1 MKCRPAA
8 SESLVNASFVC
19 RICFVFHTLLSV
31 AYNCE
36 NSDIEEIDIPTDV
49 LPYQFEPQALLMPAC
64 LSNSSTD
71 LSSCAES
78 NVDETDG
85 STTDVDI
92 W

>member
-8 SESLVNASFVC
+8 SELLANASFVC
-19 RICFVFHTLLSV
+19 RICFIFHMLPSM
-31 AYNCE
+31 AYDCE
-36 NSDIEEIDIPTDV
+36 NSHIEIDILTDV
-49 LPYQFEPQALLMPAC
+49 LPYQFEPQALPMPAR
-64 LSNSSTD
+64 LSNSSIN
-71 LSSCAES
+71 SRSCTES

>member
-1 MKCRPAA
+1 M
-8 SESLVNASFVC
+8 
-19 RICFVFHTLLSV
+19 

-36 NSDIEEIDIPTDV
+36 NSNIEEIDIPTNV
-49 LPYQFEPQALLMPAC
+49 LPYQFEPQALPMPAC

-71 LSSCAES
+71 SSSCAKS
-78 NVDETDG
+78 IVDETDG